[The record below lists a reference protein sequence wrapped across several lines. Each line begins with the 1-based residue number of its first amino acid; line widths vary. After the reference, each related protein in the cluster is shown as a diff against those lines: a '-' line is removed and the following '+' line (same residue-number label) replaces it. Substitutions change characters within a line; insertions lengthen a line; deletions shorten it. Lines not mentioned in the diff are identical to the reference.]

1 MNEPEAVSGIELRH
15 LRYFVAV
22 AEELHFGRAASRL
35 NMAQPPLS
43 QQIQRLEQLIGHQLF
58 QRTSRAVSLTVAG
71 NSLLERA
78 RRILRSMQED
88 VGAVRRAGRGETG
101 ILRVGFV
108 GSAMLTG
115 LPAILRQ
122 YRRLYPDVELRLFES
137 FTSQVI
143 ESVRDFRAD
152 VGILRD
158 GGSVPDLTI
167 TPLLEEKFIALLPAR
182 HPLAARPRLRVN
194 DLRKENFVFYPAS
207 AGRAAW
213 ERTMHLFEKPHIVQE
228 APHWVTIVSLVGAGF
243 GVSVAPACI
252 RKLIGSAVVAK
263 PLAVSAT
270 TSIELAHRP
279 GESNPVALE
288 FIRLSQKRRQL

>member
-1 MNEPEAVSGIELRH
+1 MKEAGSISGIELRH
-15 LRYFVAV
+15 LRYFLAV
-22 AEELHFGRAASRL
+22 AEELHFGRAAARL

-43 QQIQRLEQLIGHQLF
+43 QQIQRLEQLVGHQLF
-58 QRTSRAVSLTVAG
+58 QRTSRAVSLTAAG

-78 RRILRSMQED
+78 RRLLRSVEED
-88 VGAVRRAGRGETG
+88 VESVRRVGRGETG

-143 ESVRDFRAD
+143 EAVREFRAD

-158 GGSVPDLTI
+158 GGVVADLAV
-167 TPLLEEKFIALLPAR
+167 TPLLEEKFIVLLPAR
-182 HPLAARPRLRVN
+182 HPLAKYTRIGVH
-194 DLRKENFVFYPAS
+194 DLENENFVFYPAS

-213 ERTMHLFEKPHIVQE
+213 ERTMGLFAEPHIVQE

-252 RKLIGSAVVAK
+252 RKLAGGAVVSR
-263 PLAVSAT
+263 PLAVAAT
-270 TSIELAHRP
+270 TRVELAYRP
-279 GESNPVALE
+279 GEHNPVALE
-288 FIRLSQKRRQL
+288 FIRLSQKRNR